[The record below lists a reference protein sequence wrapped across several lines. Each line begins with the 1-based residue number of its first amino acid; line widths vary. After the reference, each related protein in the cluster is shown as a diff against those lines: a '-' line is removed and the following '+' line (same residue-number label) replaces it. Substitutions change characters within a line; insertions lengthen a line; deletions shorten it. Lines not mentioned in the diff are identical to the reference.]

1 MDAEHGTTVQ
11 QEYQEMN
18 VPTTEM
24 SFAVTESDPN
34 ASQQDATSP
43 PLMGSK
49 RKQKASSSRTKN
61 VRPKREVTSFGKCI
75 CRVITRY
82 LKCTFPALRNQGFG
96 FFYQGASG
104 CLSHALATR
113 ARSVRCGYISWNMST
128 MSTVLAFS
136 HEHVRME
143 SSSPRRTTIQS
154 VLSKCGSHQCR
165 GKV

>member
-61 VRPKREVTSFGKCI
+61 VRPKREVTSF
-75 CRVITRY
+75 
-82 LKCTFPALRNQGFG
+82 
-96 FFYQGASG
+96 
-104 CLSHALATR
+104 
-113 ARSVRCGYISWNMST
+113 
-128 MSTVLAFS
+128 
-136 HEHVRME
+136 
-143 SSSPRRTTIQS
+143 
-154 VLSKCGSHQCR
+154 
-165 GKV
+165 